1 MQAYLPKPVYAKF
14 IQQVKGRQHLDRTTA
29 DAIAHAVRVWAQDKG
44 ATHFTH
50 IFQPQTGATA
60 EKHDSFLTLRSVVTS
75 NGEEIA
81 AIDAFSGSQLLQS
94 EPDASSFPSGGMRT
108 TFEARG
114 YTIWETSSPMYVESG
129 PHDTAILYV
138 PSVFISYNGDA
149 LDEKTIL
156 LRSNEA
162 ISTASTRLLH
172 LIGETDVKRC
182 YTTLGTEQEFFLI
195 DRGVYQMRPDL
206 KICGR
211 TLIGRLPPRHQQL
224 EDHYFGRIPS
234 RVLAAI
240 SETELE
246 CYKLGIPIK
255 TRHNEVA
262 PAQFEMAP
270 IFEESAIAVDHNL
283 LTMHITHRVAHRH
296 KLKALFHEK
305 PFKGVNGS
313 GKHCN
318 WSIATD
324 LGDNLL
330 DPTVKPETNY
340 RFLLFLAAI
349 LWGVYKNSGALRTS
363 IASASNDLRLGA
375 AEAPP
380 GIISAFLG
388 EQLTEVINSVLEGR
402 EVRNFSVPHV
412 QAIKVGGTVLDL
424 KVTTLPPIARDLT
437 DRNRTSPFAF
447 TGNKFE
453 FRAVGSQ
460 QNPSFPVTILNAIVS
475 VAINEVA
482 DALEKAKGSK
492 PLPSD
497 EDKIAVIKEF
507 LGKAKNVCF
516 EGDGYSQAW
525 VDEAAKRGL
534 LNIKKAPVAFKQIKE
549 AANVKALT
557 EDSGVFHPSE
567 LEARFNILVEK
578 YLKDILIEVNTLKT
592 MVKQGIL
599 PAALQY
605 RSVVAAGA
613 KSVKDL
619 GGDVTEETKT
629 VETIGKLVVQLTNQV
644 DELEKAQHH
653 MEGEGEEITHA
664 EYASDTIVPI
674 MLAIRD
680 SVDSLEDI
688 VADSMWPYPKYSEIL
703 F

>member
-1 MQAYLPKPVYAKF
+1 
-14 IQQVKGRQHLDRTTA
+14 
-29 DAIAHAVRVWAQDKG
+29 
-44 ATHFTH
+44 
-50 IFQPQTGATA
+50 
-60 EKHDSFLTLRSVVTS
+60 
-75 NGEEIA
+75 
-81 AIDAFSGSQLLQS
+81 
-94 EPDASSFPSGGMRT
+94 
-108 TFEARG
+108 
-114 YTIWETSSPMYVESG
+114 MYVEYG
-129 PHDTAILYV
+129 PHGTATLYV

-162 ISTASTRLLH
+162 ISTAATRLLH
-172 LIGETDVKRC
+172 LLGETDVKHC

-195 DRGVYQMRPDL
+195 DRGIYQMRPDL

-224 EDHYFGRIPS
+224 EDHYFGRMPS

-240 SETELE
+240 AETELE
-246 CYKLGIPIK
+246 CYKLGVPIK

-349 LWGVYKNSGALRTS
+349 LWGVYRNGGALRTA

-388 EQLTEVINSVLEGR
+388 EQLTEVIQSTLEGR
-402 EVRNFSVPHV
+402 EIRNFSVPHV

-460 QNPSFPVTILNAIVS
+460 QNPSFPVSILNAIVS

-507 LGKAKNVCF
+507 LTKAKDVCF

-534 LNIKKAPVAFKQIKE
+534 LNIKKAPVAFLQLKE
-549 AANVKALT
+549 AKNVKALT
-557 EDSGVFHPSE
+557 EESGVFHPSE

-578 YLKDILIEVNTLKT
+578 YLKDMLIEVNTLRT
-592 MVKQGIL
+592 MIRQGVL
-599 PAALQY
+599 PAAYEY
-605 RSVVAAGA
+605 RKSVAEGA
-613 KSVKDL
+613 KTIKEI
-619 GGDVTEETKT
+619 GGDITEELATVKT
-629 VETIGKLVVQLTNQV
+629 VGELASKLTKLS
-644 DELEKAQHH
+644 DELDAAQDHLDH
-653 MEGEGEEITHA
+653 DGEEIEHA
-664 EYASDTIVPI
+664 HYISDKIVPL
-674 MLAIRD
+674 MLQIRD
-680 SVDSLEDI
+680 A
-688 VADSMWPYPKYSEIL
+688 ADAWVLQWTPKSRL
-703 F
+703 FSSAID